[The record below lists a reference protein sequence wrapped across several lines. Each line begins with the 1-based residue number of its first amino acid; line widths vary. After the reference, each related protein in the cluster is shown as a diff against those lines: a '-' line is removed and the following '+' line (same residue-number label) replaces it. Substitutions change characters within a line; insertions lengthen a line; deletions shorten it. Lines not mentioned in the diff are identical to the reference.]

1 MAAISGVHHLSLFRD
16 RPLYRLALV
25 GVALA
30 ALTLAGCGRKGPLD
44 PPPGASMASEPQA
57 AAPPVMAD
65 PLAAPLGQQLDGR
78 PAQRPTPAGPNRGIF
93 LDNLLN

>member
-1 MAAISGVHHLSLFRD
+1 LSLFRD
-16 RPLYRLALV
+16 PPLYRLALV
-25 GVALA
+25 GVALT

-44 PPPGASMASEPQA
+44 PPPGASMASAPPA
-57 AAPPVMAD
+57 AATPVGEAD
-65 PLAAPLGQQLDGR
+65 PLAATLGQQLDGR